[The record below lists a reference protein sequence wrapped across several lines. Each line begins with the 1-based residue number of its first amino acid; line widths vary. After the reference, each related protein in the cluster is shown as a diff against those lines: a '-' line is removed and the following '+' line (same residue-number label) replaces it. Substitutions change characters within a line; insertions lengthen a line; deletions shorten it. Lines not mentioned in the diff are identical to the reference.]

1 MIYKELDLKIDTDYL
16 LEVFEDHK
24 DTKLSQYKIK
34 NTQGEI
40 LGTRDYFEMYFTF
53 KEGKDLFFNNFR
65 LNVED
70 INTYTCPRNMK
81 WLYTK
86 T

>member
-34 NTQGEI
+34 NTQG
-40 LGTRDYFEMYFTF
+40 
-53 KEGKDLFFNNFR
+53 
-65 LNVED
+65 
-70 INTYTCPRNMK
+70 
-81 WLYTK
+81 
-86 T
+86 